1 MFLGW
6 KAEDFPVR
14 LWNFFFI
21 QPRGHKVVP
30 AQGRTCNPLDFNVN
44 ETHSLKVFTPQQP
57 TWHPSPRDVARN
69 CIKMLPV
76 YVKGFNQRATQLHLK
91 SEISYWAQKLW
102 NRPGSWQLHI
112 MLHMSVPLNNQRAVC
127 VKLNASIGVNR
138 HRKLLNH
145 LSTRPIKNI
154 FVFFALAAKK

>member
-1 MFLGW
+1 MYVAG
-6 KAEDFPVR
+6 
-14 LWNFFFI
+14 N
-21 QPRGHKVVP
+21 
-30 AQGRTCNPLDFNVN
+30 CN
-44 ETHSLKVFTPQQP
+44 E
-57 TWHPSPRDVARN
+57 
-69 CIKMLPV
+69 MLPV
-76 YVKGFNQRATQLHLK
+76 YVKGFIQRATQLHLK

-102 NRPGSWQLHI
+102 NRPGLWLLHI

-154 FVFFALAAKK
+154 FVFFALAAKKELWLWPHAGSIETGNVENLCALGWHSNPLDVLLCQRTWTLLFWALLGF